1 MRARFTRN
9 TRTIF
14 ILLSLVQPVHL
25 TYCITTSQHRHK
37 QSYHAHKKTNKKLI
51 HHDYRID
58 SIELLKMNHDYETR
72 QILRKEP
79 IYRKLYS
86 SLLQEHRGILQA
98 PPTDENSTTT
108 TTITTQHH
116 DDTNHPQQHNQFEDE
131 DQILNTI
138 FQTEMKNILVGVG
151 ASLAALAS
159 LRFVRSSYASSTVFG
174 SVKAKAMQEA
184 EREGKKRG
192 TDTFQKNFCT

>member
-1 MRARFTRN
+1 
-9 TRTIF
+9 
-14 ILLSLVQPVHL
+14 
-25 TYCITTSQHRHK
+25 
-37 QSYHAHKKTNKKLI
+37 
-51 HHDYRID
+51 
-58 SIELLKMNHDYETR
+58 MNHDYETR

-86 SLLQEHRGILQA
+86 SLLQEHRGILQQA
-98 PPTDENSTTT
+98 PPTKDENSTTT
-108 TTITTQHH
+108 ITTQQQHH
-116 DDTNHPQQHNQFEDE
+116 YDDTHHQQQHNQFEDE

-151 ASLAALAS
+151 ASVAAVAS

-192 TDTFQKNFCT
+192 TDTFQKNFCTQTITTLYYIIYIVMLLITVLSRSFFRISQSILNIMSTFLFFLLIPELIIYHT

>member
-1 MRARFTRN
+1 
-9 TRTIF
+9 
-14 ILLSLVQPVHL
+14 
-25 TYCITTSQHRHK
+25 
-37 QSYHAHKKTNKKLI
+37 
-51 HHDYRID
+51 
-58 SIELLKMNHDYETR
+58 MNHDYETR

-86 SLLQEHRGILQA
+86 SLLQEHRGILQQA
-98 PPTDENSTTT
+98 PPTKDENSTTT
-108 TTITTQHH
+108 TTITTQHQH
-116 DDTNHPQQHNQFEDE
+116 DDTNYQQHNQFEDE

-151 ASLAALAS
+151 ASVAAVAS

-174 SVKAKAMQEA
+174 SVKAKAMQAA

-192 TDTFQKNFCT
+192 TDTFQKNICTQTITTLYYIILHRYVIDYCII

>member
-1 MRARFTRN
+1 
-9 TRTIF
+9 
-14 ILLSLVQPVHL
+14 
-25 TYCITTSQHRHK
+25 
-37 QSYHAHKKTNKKLI
+37 
-51 HHDYRID
+51 
-58 SIELLKMNHDYETR
+58 MNHDYETR

-98 PPTDENSTTT
+98 APPTKDENSTTT
-108 TTITTQHH
+108 TTITTQQHH
-116 DDTNHPQQHNQFEDE
+116 DDTTNHQQQHNQFEDE

-151 ASLAALAS
+151 ASVAAVAS

-192 TDTFQKNFCT
+192 TDTFQQNFCTQTITTL

>member
-1 MRARFTRN
+1 
-9 TRTIF
+9 
-14 ILLSLVQPVHL
+14 
-25 TYCITTSQHRHK
+25 
-37 QSYHAHKKTNKKLI
+37 
-51 HHDYRID
+51 
-58 SIELLKMNHDYETR
+58 MNHDYETR

-86 SLLQEHRGILQA
+86 SLLQEHRGILQQA
-98 PPTDENSTTT
+98 QPTKDENSTTTTT

-116 DDTNHPQQHNQFEDE
+116 YDDTNHQPQHNQFEDE

-151 ASLAALAS
+151 ASVAAVAS

-174 SVKAKAMQEA
+174 SVKAKAMQAA

-192 TDTFQKNFCT
+192 TDTFQKNFCTQTITTLYYCILFTSLCY

>member
-1 MRARFTRN
+1 
-9 TRTIF
+9 
-14 ILLSLVQPVHL
+14 
-25 TYCITTSQHRHK
+25 
-37 QSYHAHKKTNKKLI
+37 
-51 HHDYRID
+51 
-58 SIELLKMNHDYETR
+58 MNHDYETR

-86 SLLQEHRGILQA
+86 SLLQEHRGILQQA
-98 PPTDENSTTT
+98 QPTKDENST

-116 DDTNHPQQHNQFEDE
+116 DDTTNHQQQHHQFEDE

-151 ASLAALAS
+151 ASVAAVAS

-192 TDTFQKNFCT
+192 TDTFQKNFCTQTIHNFILHSLHRFMLLINVLSRSFFPNQSVHTQHHVYIFVFPFKFPN

>member
-1 MRARFTRN
+1 
-9 TRTIF
+9 
-14 ILLSLVQPVHL
+14 
-25 TYCITTSQHRHK
+25 
-37 QSYHAHKKTNKKLI
+37 
-51 HHDYRID
+51 
-58 SIELLKMNHDYETR
+58 MNHDYETR

-86 SLLQEHRGILQA
+86 SLLQEHRGILQQA
-98 PPTDENSTTT
+98 PPTKDENSTTT
-108 TTITTQHH
+108 TTTTITTQQHH
-116 DDTNHPQQHNQFEDE
+116 DDTTNHQQQHHQFEDE

-151 ASLAALAS
+151 ASVAAVAS

-174 SVKAKAMQEA
+174 SVKAKAMQAA

-192 TDTFQKNFCT
+192 TDTFQKNFCTQTITTLYYIIYIVMLLINVLSRSIFSNQSVDNTQHHVYIFVFSF

>member
-1 MRARFTRN
+1 
-9 TRTIF
+9 
-14 ILLSLVQPVHL
+14 
-25 TYCITTSQHRHK
+25 
-37 QSYHAHKKTNKKLI
+37 
-51 HHDYRID
+51 
-58 SIELLKMNHDYETR
+58 MNHDYETR

-98 PPTDENSTTT
+98 AQPTKDENSTTTTT

-151 ASLAALAS
+151 ASVAAVAA

-192 TDTFQKNFCT
+192 TDTFQKNFCTQTITTL

>member
-1 MRARFTRN
+1 M
-9 TRTIF
+9 
-14 ILLSLVQPVHL
+14 SLIVQPADHL
-25 TYCITTSQHRHK
+25 TLLYHNITTSSQ
-37 QSYHAHKKTNKKLI
+37 TKLSCSQK
-51 HHDYRID
+51 DEQEADTSRLPYRFNRVV
-58 SIELLKMNHDYETR
+58 KMNHDYETR

-98 PPTDENSTTT
+98 QPTKDENSTTT

-116 DDTNHPQQHNQFEDE
+116 DDTNHQQQHHQFEDE

-138 FQTEMKNILVGVG
+138 FQTEMKNVLVGVG
-151 ASLAALAS
+151 ASVTALAS

-174 SVKAKAMQEA
+174 YVKAKAMQEA

-192 TDTFQKNFCT
+192 TDTFQKNFCTQTITT